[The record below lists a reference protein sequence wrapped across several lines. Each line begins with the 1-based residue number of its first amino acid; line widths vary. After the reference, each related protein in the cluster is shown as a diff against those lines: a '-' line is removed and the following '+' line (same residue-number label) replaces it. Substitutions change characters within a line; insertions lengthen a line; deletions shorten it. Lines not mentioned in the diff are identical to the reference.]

1 MKSLL
6 TLTALFEAATGL
18 ALLIMPAT
26 AVSLLL
32 GPSLTEPSGI
42 LLGRIGGAAL
52 ISLAIACWL
61 SKDDSTSSIV
71 LIKTLLVYNILA
83 ALLLGY
89 AGLLEHFS
97 GIGLWPALLLHTALA
112 IWCQQTLRRKR

>member
-6 TLTALFEAATGL
+6 TVTALFEIATGL

-32 GPSLTEPSGI
+32 GPSLTEASGI
-42 LLGRIGGAAL
+42 MLGRIGGAAL
-52 ISLAIACWL
+52 ISIAIACWL

-71 LIKTLLVYNILA
+71 LIKALTVYNILA
-83 ALLLGY
+83 ALLLCY
-89 AGLLEHFS
+89 AGLVEHFS
-97 GIGLWPALLLHTALA
+97 GIGLWPALMLHTALT
-112 IWCQQTLRRKR
+112 IWCLQSPKKK